1 MCKSNDKML
10 ETTVI
15 FLLFSS
21 NLGVA
26 YNIDDTTLKEFE
38 ENGLFGHSVAL
49 SKDSVYAGAPKGGNG
64 TVYKCGITS
73 SSCSKVQGM

>member
-1 MCKSNDKML
+1 ML

-26 YNIDDTTLKEFE
+26 YNIDDTTLKKFE

-49 SKDSVYAGAPKGGNG
+49 SKDSVYAGAPKDGNG
-64 TVYKCGITS
+64 AVYKCGID